1 MTIKNN
7 DKIKHQN
14 KIKIALLEAEP
25 LFWETC
31 ATKFF
36 KVILDNYTWTI
47 NNVNY
52 QFKLQNITDSGIR
65 QGKLLTEH
73 INVLLIP
80 GGGVGDGHSITKGFN
95 TSLKTKKW
103 KKNIQKYIQNGGG
116 CIGFCGGASL
126 ITNLSTGDTRKPTT
140 FVERQYNKSTLGISE
155 VTSYYKHLA
164 FPLFYIF
171 QYNHPEKIGTTA
183 YVFSFKPGETQ
194 DGKRIHS
201 GGVPIKYS
209 INKEHPIFAQYPYK
223 TLTMRWWGGQALQ
236 LPKKPQRSITTLA
249 TYPQKDLYE
258 QHRTQIH
265 AWRYTGGISGLL
277 NGFTKALKFIK
288 QNQLKLA
295 EFPML
300 TYYFAGKWE
309 LTNTLIKSDLANHPA
324 ITTEIYPNDHQGRI
338 TLCTSHPEYMIWD
351 NGHIEETND
360 PVSTLST
367 GLYQWKNI
375 SPFTQPDDKQIT
387 HTWWF
392 VRRLIAWTG
401 KVTDSDL
408 PPITQQ
414 KLTEKDRQMLYPHIY
429 WDGTPYNQIQNI

>member
-236 LPKKPQRSITTLA
+236 LPKKPQRSINTVD
-249 TYPQKDLYE
+249 PKK
-258 QHRTQIH
+258 
-265 AWRYTGGISGLL
+265 SMSP
-277 NGFTKALKFIK
+277 TKAK
-288 QNQLKLA
+288 
-295 EFPML
+295 
-300 TYYFAGKWE
+300 
-309 LTNTLIKSDLANHPA
+309 
-324 ITTEIYPNDHQGRI
+324 
-338 TLCTSHPEYMIWD
+338 TS
-351 NGHIEETND
+351 
-360 PVSTLST
+360 
-367 GLYQWKNI
+367 
-375 SPFTQPDDKQIT
+375 
-387 HTWWF
+387 
-392 VRRLIAWTG
+392 
-401 KVTDSDL
+401 
-408 PPITQQ
+408 
-414 KLTEKDRQMLYPHIY
+414 
-429 WDGTPYNQIQNI
+429 